1 MGSEKPS
8 LQQLD
13 VIQAETLF
21 MKFLVEHNI
30 ALSAADHAGQLF
42 RHMFPGSRIAKEYF
56 CARMK
61 ATEIMKCCANN
72 IILWVVQTGPFIVGI
87 DGSQEGGEKCSTMV
101 VRYLISNG

>member
-1 MGSEKPS
+1 MHDIERHVSSKRHVGVGKVGRRTPKISSFMGSEKPS

-72 IILWVVQTGPFIVGI
+72 IIL
-87 DGSQEGGEKCSTMV
+87 
-101 VRYLISNG
+101 